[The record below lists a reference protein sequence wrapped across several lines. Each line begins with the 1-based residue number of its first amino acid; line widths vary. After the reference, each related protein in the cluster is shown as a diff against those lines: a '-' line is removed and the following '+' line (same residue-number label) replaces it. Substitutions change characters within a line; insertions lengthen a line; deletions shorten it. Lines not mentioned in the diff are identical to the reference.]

1 MWQFLLTEGA
11 HLTSIENIMRLRFMK
26 VTKIF
31 ILLLVWSLF
40 QIVAVYGSTDVDQI
54 RKSLVRITT
63 TTQTP
68 DYSEPWKP
76 GKIGRGVGTG
86 FVIDGNRIM
95 TNAHV
100 VSNAR
105 LILLERENDPKQYP
119 ATIVHIGHDCD
130 LAIIVPEDKSFF
142 QSSRPLQFDEI
153 PKLHS
158 TVSAI
163 GYPIGGERLS
173 ITRGVVSRIEFV
185 LYSHSGLDSHLAI
198 QIDAAINPGNS
209 GGPVIQDGKVIGVAF
224 QGYSAIQAQNVSYI
238 IPTPVI
244 ERFLEDID
252 DGQYDGY
259 VELLVGTMNLLN
271 PDYRSY
277 LKLPD
282 NNRGILVTKIIN
294 YGSSRD
300 VLKKGDIL
308 MAIDSYPISSK
319 GTILIGGEQ
328 LKMEEVV
335 ERKFHGDTVEMDIIR
350 GGRPEKVSLTLT
362 GADHLKIYG
371 WKYDQQPRYQIVAG
385 LVFQALNRN
394 LLTAHNLRNPEILH
408 IYKAFVGEEVFLE
421 RPEIVILTQVLTDSI
436 NSGVKEM
443 RYKVVDRVNG
453 QLIKT
458 LKDLAAAF
466 EQDVSYHVIELIN
479 GKRPIVIEN
488 ERLAAAEERIRKKYQ
503 VTKMSYLGGENE

>member
-1 MWQFLLTEGA
+1 
-11 HLTSIENIMRLRFMK
+11 MRLRFMK

-31 ILLLVWSLF
+31 IPILAWSLF
-40 QIVAVYGSTDVDQI
+40 QIGAVYGSNTDITQI

-76 GKIGRGVGTG
+76 GKIRQGVGTG

-119 ATIVHIGHDCD
+119 ATIAHIGHDCD

-142 QSSRPLQFDEI
+142 QNSRPLQFDDI
-153 PKLHS
+153 PQLHS

-209 GGPVIQDGKVIGVAF
+209 GGPVVQDGKVIGVAF
-224 QGYSAIQAQNVSYI
+224 QSYNTIRAQNVGYI
-238 IPTPVI
+238 IPIPVI
-244 ERFLEDID
+244 ARFLEDIE
-252 DGQYDGY
+252 DGCYDGY
-259 VELLVGTMNLLN
+259 AELLVGTMNLLN

-282 NNRGILVTKIIN
+282 NNRGILVSKIIH
-294 YGSSRD
+294 YGSSQD

-308 MAIDSYPISSK
+308 MAIDGYPISSK

-335 ERKFHGDTVEMDIIR
+335 ERKFHGDTVDMDIIR
-350 GGRPEKVSLTLT
+350 DGKPKKVSLTLT

-371 WKYDQQPRYQIVAG
+371 WKYDQQPRYLIVAG
-385 LVFQALNRN
+385 LVFQVLNRN
-394 LLTAHNLRNPEILH
+394 LLIAHNLQNPEVLH
-408 IYKAFVGEEVFLE
+408 IYKAFVDEEGFLE
-421 RPEIVILTQVLTDSI
+421 RPEIIILTQVLADSI
-436 NSGVKEM
+436 NSGAKEM

-453 QLIKT
+453 QQVKT
-458 LKDLAAAF
+458 LEDMAAAF
-466 EQDVSYHVIELIN
+466 GQDVSYHVIELIN
-479 GKRPIVIEN
+479 GQRPIVIEK
-488 ERLAAAEERIRKKYQ
+488 ERLAAAEERIMKRYQ
-503 VTKMSYLGGENE
+503 VIDMSYLGGENK